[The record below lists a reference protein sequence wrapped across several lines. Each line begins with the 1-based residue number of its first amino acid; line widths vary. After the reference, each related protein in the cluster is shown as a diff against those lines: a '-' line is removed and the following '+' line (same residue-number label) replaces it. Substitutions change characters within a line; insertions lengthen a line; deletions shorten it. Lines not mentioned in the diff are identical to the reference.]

1 MSALM
6 NALKEMWSKIRRIR
20 VAEERGRAAPLDW
33 VIRER
38 EHFSRDPNE
47 GHTLCDLLEEKH
59 SREEQYARAKEG
71 AGQEIKVLHSCNQLL

>member
-33 VIRER
+33 VI
-38 EHFSRDPNE
+38 D
-47 GHTLCDLLEEKH
+47 
-59 SREEQYARAKEG
+59 
-71 AGQEIKVLHSCNQLL
+71 QEMESNV